1 VSSLGVCELGGMSSA
16 PPLMVAEEVPAAA
29 AALTADPSWAL
40 RFFVSTSTGRGNEEC
55 VSCVV

>member
-16 PPLMVAEEVPAAA
+16 PPFVADDEDPAA

-40 RFFVSTSTGRGNEEC
+40 RFFVSTSIQAAETRN
-55 VSCVV
+55 V